1 MFRRKTGWDAN
12 SKFYQFI
19 PNMILQNS
27 LLFCSVMLV
36 AFASAQQVPKELL
49 EGLSSDEFKQREAS
63 QLEIQKWA
71 DANGEVGIKAI
82 YKIYSESDDPEVISR
97 CLVVLRKLSEKDYMS
112 DGKGYLGV
120 RLAEEN
126 LLVPGE
132 EKAQI
137 GIRIITVMQGSQ
149 AEVAGIKAGDVIV
162 SMDGKKWHEPGAIN
176 EFTNTVSSYKPLRK
190 VVFEIKRPGEEKLL
204 EIPVILGKRPVE
216 NLDEMYYRP
225 MEDLEKMA
233 RDRHFEEWLNKQKK
247 K

>member
-1 MFRRKTGWDAN
+1 MFLRKIGWDAN
-12 SKFYQFI
+12 SKFYPFI

-27 LLFCSVMLV
+27 LLFCSVILV

-49 EGLSSDEFKQREAS
+49 EGLSSDEFKQRESS
-63 QLEIQKWA
+63 QLEMQKWG
-71 DANGEVGIKAI
+71 DANGEAGVKAI

-97 CLVVLRKLSEKDYMS
+97 CLLVLRKLSEKDYMS

-120 RLAEEN
+120 QLAEEW
-126 LLVPGE
+126 LQVPGE

-137 GIRIITVMQGSQ
+137 GIRITHVMPGSQ
-149 AEVAGIKAGDVIV
+149 AEIAGIKAGDVIV
-162 SMDGKKWHEPGAIN
+162 SMDGKKWHEQGAIN
-176 EFTNTVSSYKPLRK
+176 ELINTVSSYKPLRK
-190 VVFEIKRPGEEKLL
+190 VVFEIKRADEEKLL

-216 NLDEMYYRP
+216 NLNEMYYRP
-225 MEDLEKMA
+225 LEEMEKMA

>member
-1 MFRRKTGWDAN
+1 
-12 SKFYQFI
+12 
-19 PNMILQNS
+19 MILQNS

-71 DANGEVGIKAI
+71 DTNGEVGIKAI

-97 CLVVLRKLSEKDYMS
+97 CLLVLRKLSEKDYMS

-120 RLAEEN
+120 QLDEVNPEF
-126 LLVPGE
+126 PGE
-132 EKAQI
+132 EKPQV
-137 GIRIITVMQGSQ
+137 GIRITHVMPGSQ
-149 AEVAGIKAGDVIV
+149 AEVAGIKAGDIIV
-162 SMDGKKWHEPGAIN
+162 SMDGEKWHEQGATKELI
-176 EFTNTVSSYKPLRK
+176 NTVSSYKPLRK

-204 EIPVILGKRPVE
+204 GIPVILGKRPVE
-216 NLDEMYYRP
+216 NLTELYYRP
-225 MEDLEKMA
+225 LEEMEKAA
-233 RDRHFEEWLNKQKK
+233 RDRHFQEWLNQQKK